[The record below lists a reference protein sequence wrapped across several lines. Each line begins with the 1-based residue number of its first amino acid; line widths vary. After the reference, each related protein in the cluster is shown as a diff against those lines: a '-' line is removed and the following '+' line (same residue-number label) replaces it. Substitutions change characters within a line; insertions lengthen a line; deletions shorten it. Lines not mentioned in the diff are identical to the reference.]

1 LLKKVWS
8 FQKSKIDK
16 DVLEVNELSTKKE
29 YQLSDHQVKAILE
42 LRLQKLT
49 NIGHEEINSELQDLY
64 KLIVKYKKI
73 LNDKKELQNLIKTEL
88 AEIKKK
94 FAVTRRT
101 KLVGAVEN
109 VDVDDVIQEEKV
121 IVTVTNKGYI
131 KRTPLTS
138 IRAQKRGG
146 KGKTGIVTREE
157 DFVSQLFPV
166 STLTPVLFF
175 HPKELYTD

>member
-1 LLKKVWS
+1 MLKKVWS

-94 FAVTRRT
+94 FAVPRRT

-109 VDVDDVIQEEKV
+109 VDVEDVM
-121 IVTVTNKGYI
+121 
-131 KRTPLTS
+131 
-138 IRAQKRGG
+138 
-146 KGKTGIVTREE
+146 
-157 DFVSQLFPV
+157 
-166 STLTPVLFF
+166 
-175 HPKELYTD
+175 